1 MTPNSHRTWSITIKA
16 LLAALAV
23 TSAAAGQDAL
33 SAARAKVDRYRSL
46 ARTAASPAAMLAPGG
61 AQPDRGDLL
70 DALALFQQ
78 EGMDRSHD
86 TALLHEYA
94 ELLELLGYYD
104 LAGETHE
111 LRAVLAPDNAA
122 AWAAAGRAW
131 AQAGAYGLERAL
143 NALQK
148 ALDLSP
154 DNGEAWFWLAHVRH
168 REGLYDAA
176 REAYARALEKSPGL
190 PRAVIGMA
198 ALDLRSGEILKASQ
212 ALDALG
218 QAAQPHDVETRVLLR
233 KALHDYESAGGFFP
247 DEAPLHAA
255 HARLLYRAGRLPD
268 AALAARHAS
277 ELNPADADTLNFLGA
292 VLLQMGSVEQA
303 AQAYEKSLAARPNQP
318 SVEQALKQLRG
329 AGR

>member
-1 MTPNSHRTWSITIKA
+1 MTPNSRTLRNTTITA
-16 LLAALAV
+16 LLAAV
-23 TSAAAGQDAL
+23 GVMSAAAGQDAL
-33 SAARAKVDRYRSL
+33 SAALAKVDRYRSL
-46 ARTAASPAAMLAPGG
+46 AKTAASPAAMLAPGG

-70 DALALFQQ
+70 DALAVFQK
-78 EGMDRSHD
+78 EGLDRSND

-111 LRAVLAPDNAA
+111 RRAVLAPENAA
-122 AWAAAGRAW
+122 VWAAAGRAW
-131 AQAGAYGLERAL
+131 AQAGAHGLERAL

-154 DNGEAWFWLAHVRH
+154 DNGEAWFWLGHLRH

-176 REAYARALEKSPGL
+176 REAYARALDKTPGL

-198 ALDLRSGEILKASQ
+198 ALDLRAGDILKASQ

-218 QAAQPHDVETRVLLR
+218 QAAQPHDVETRTLLR
-233 KALHDYESAGGFFP
+233 KALYDYESARGFFA

-255 HARLLYRAGRLPD
+255 YARLLYRAGRLPD
-268 AALAARHAS
+268 AALAAKHAS
-277 ELNPADADTLNFLGA
+277 EMNPADADTLNFLGA

-318 SVEQALKQLRG
+318 SVEQALTQLRG
-329 AGR
+329 TGK